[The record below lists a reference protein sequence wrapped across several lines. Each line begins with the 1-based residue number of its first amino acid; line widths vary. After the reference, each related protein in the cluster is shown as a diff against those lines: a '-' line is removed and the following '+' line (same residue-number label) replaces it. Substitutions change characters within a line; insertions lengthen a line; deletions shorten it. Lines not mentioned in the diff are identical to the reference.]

1 METDDLVC
9 IDPELGELLPLLED
23 GLLEVDEHRLL
34 TSHLEACQRC
44 VEDRAAWR
52 ALSGA
57 IRGLPPDTLRSHPS
71 RAPVADSGPG
81 RRRRDL
87 VAAAIAAFAIG
98 AIAWSSW
105 RESVLGGRIQVLEH
119 RLARVEVEQRM
130 AQSVPTPRHA
140 ASGAGFVFGGATFV
154 KPPNF

>member
-1 METDDLVC
+1 
-9 IDPELGELLPLLED
+9 LGELLPLLED
-23 GLLEVDEHRLL
+23 GLLKDDEYRLL

-57 IRGLPPDTLRSHPS
+57 IRGLPPDALRSHPS
-71 RAPVADSGPG
+71 QAPVADSGPG
-81 RRRRDL
+81 HRRRDL
-87 VAAAIAAFAIG
+87 VAAAITAFAIG
-98 AIAWSSW
+98 SIAWSTW
-105 RESVLGGRIQVLEH
+105 RDSVIGGRVQVLER
-119 RLARVEVEQRM
+119 RLARIEVEQRM

-140 ASGAGFVFGGATFV
+140 ASGAGFAVGGATFV